1 MRHFLLSL
9 CLLSSLNIVWSQN
22 RSIEFEATGTFSEIL
37 AKAKAE
43 NKLVF
48 IDAYTTWC
56 GPCKWMSKNI
66 FTNDTIADY
75 FNSNFINAK
84 IDMEKGEGIDIAK
97 KYEVRCYPNLL
108 FVDGDGNLVHRAAGA
123 APEIQSYITMGD
135 KAMSK
140 DDNYASVMKR
150 YEEQKVK
157 DPKQIA
163 DIIDMMAT
171 TCLPFT
177 SYIDDYYTTVKPEE
191 FTNSRSWKILY
202 SYVDDMEHQSFK
214 HLMDHQEDYSAIY
227 GKDSV
232 MSKIEYV
239 YQRKASKLLYARE
252 FDEKAYKA
260 YVNKIGTMDF
270 ASKDKMVFIMNLNF
284 YEKNGNWKKVSELAF
299 SENGHK
305 YLAEGRINGLCW
317 GMFESTEDLT
327 ILKAAA
333 GEMKRLTATE
343 KGKLWAYIDTYA
355 SLLYKTKNKAEAEKV
370 AEWAIE
376 VAKEEGVTPDEYKP
390 TEELLE
396 KIMKLP

>member
-22 RSIEFEATGTFSEIL
+22 RSIEFESTGTFSEIL

-66 FTNDTIADY
+66 FTNDTVADY
-75 FNSNFINAK
+75 FNSNFVNAK
-84 IDMEKGEGIDIAK
+84 IDMEKGEGIEIAK
-97 KYEVRCYPNLL
+97 KYDVRCYPNLL
-108 FVDGDGNLVHRAAGA
+108 FVDGDGNLVHRSAGA
-123 APEIQSYITMGD
+123 APEIQSYITLGD
-135 KAMSK
+135 KAMSE

-150 YEEQKVK
+150 YTEQTVK

-163 DIIDMMAT
+163 EIIETMAT

-177 SYIDDYYTTVKPEE
+177 SYIDDYYTVVKAEE

-202 SYVDDMEHQSFK
+202 NYVDDMEHQAFK
-214 HLMDHQEDYSAIY
+214 HLMDHQDDYAAIY

-232 MSKIEYV
+232 MGKIEYV
-239 YQRKASKLLYARE
+239 YQRKASKLLFAKE

-260 YVNKIGTMDF
+260 YVNKINTMNF
-270 ASKDKMVFIMNLNF
+270 ASKDKMVFIMNLNL
-284 YEKNGNWKKVSELAF
+284 YEKNGNWKKVGELAF
-299 SENGHK
+299 SENGLI
-305 YLAEGRINGLCW
+305 YLDEQRINSLCW
-317 GMFESTEDLT
+317 GMFERTEDQT

-333 GEMKRLTATE
+333 DEMKRLTATE
-343 KGKLWAYIDTYA
+343 KGKSWAYIDTYA
-355 SLLYKTKNKAEAEKV
+355 SLLYKTKNKAEAEK
-370 AEWAIE
+370 AAKWAIE
-376 VAKEEGVTPDEYKP
+376 LAKEEGVSPDEYKP

-396 KIMKLP
+396 KIMKL